1 MPNTLANEMRAEA
14 RVRILVMMAM
24 VEMIK
29 ATMTEPVVTRRTILS
44 KDFLMT
50 MMATPI
56 ATMTKNQIMRVA
68 LEETNPVILAMAMAI
83 LGARVNRLNV
93 KSAVDQESLAK
104 TVTTETMGMMVT
116 TAKTKT
122 KAMKRAKMSLRTIT
136 SLS

>member
-1 MPNTLANEMRAEA
+1 
-14 RVRILVMMAM
+14 MMAM